1 MARPE
6 IGGEPIPATTISLVV
21 IEDHRLLREGLCELL
36 RRQSDFR
43 VLTSAADSTALAR
56 LTPSA
61 LPVVLLLDVGL
72 RDDDS
77 LRICVNVRAQ
87 FPTVRVIVMGIAPQR
102 DEIIGFVHAGA
113 VGFIQKDATTDE
125 FAETIRHVAKGESAL
140 PRTLTESLFAE
151 IARQT
156 PQLPKQVVDEGTRLT
171 TREREIVALLGE
183 GLSNKEIAVRLHIAI
198 HTVKSHVHNVLEK
211 LALHSR
217 LEVVA
222 SSRTPNAPPSSAQV
236 PADAAAGMTVGHRG
250 PSSARV
256 EPC

>member
-6 IGGEPIPATTISLVV
+6 SGGEPIPGTTISLVV

-43 VLTSAADSTALAR
+43 VLASAADSTALTR
-56 LTPSA
+56 LTSSA

-113 VGFIQKDATTDE
+113 VGFIQKDSTTDE

-151 IARQT
+151 IARQP
-156 PQLPKQVVDEGTRLT
+156 PQLPKQVIDEGTRLT

-183 GLSNKEIAVRLHIAI
+183 GLSNKEIAVRLHIVI
-198 HTVKSHVHNVLEK
+198 HSVKSHVHNVLEK

-222 SSRTPNAPPSSAQV
+222 SSRTPNAHPSSAPV

>member
-6 IGGEPIPATTISLVV
+6 TGGEPIPGRTISLVV
-21 IEDHRLLREGLCELL
+21 IEDNRLLREGLCELL

-43 VLTSAADSTALAR
+43 VLASAADSTVLAR
-56 LTPSA
+56 LTPLA
-61 LPVVLLLDVGL
+61 LPVVLLLDVGV
-72 RDDDS
+72 RDDDR

-87 FPTVRVIVMGIAPQR
+87 FPTVRVIVMGMAPQR
-102 DEIIGFVHAGA
+102 DEIIGFVQAGA
-113 VGFIQKDATTDE
+113 VGFIQKDASTAE
-125 FAETIRHVAKGESAL
+125 FAETIRHVANGESAL

-151 IARQT
+151 IACQPPHPSRQ
-156 PQLPKQVVDEGTRLT
+156 VIDEGTRLT

-211 LALHSR
+211 LAVHSR

-222 SSRTPNAPPSSAQV
+222 SSRTP
-236 PADAAAGMTVGHRG
+236 AAR
-250 PSSARV
+250 P
-256 EPC
+256 